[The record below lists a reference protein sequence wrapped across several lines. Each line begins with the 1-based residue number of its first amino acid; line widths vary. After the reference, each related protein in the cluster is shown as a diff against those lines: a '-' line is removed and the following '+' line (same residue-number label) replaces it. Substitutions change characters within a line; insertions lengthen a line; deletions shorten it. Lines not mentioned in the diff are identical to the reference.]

1 MLARHLALQ
10 DDVDPLGTTVGVV
23 EQPFEERRRESERR
37 VRNHSVGRAWKADG
51 PQVASDHS
59 HRVDDTSAVDCSAE
73 PVDPRVVAFDGPN
86 LDAGHRQ
93 RDGERACAS
102 ADIDDEGAGNEVEPG
117 DEPGDQ
123 RSISEEVLAQRTTT
137 YVALA
142 APALPAHGNI
152 TMNIRP
158 R

>member
-1 MLARHLALQ
+1 MPILPPKTSHPVAL
-10 DDVDPLGTTVGVV
+10 
-23 EQPFEERRRESERR
+23 
-37 VRNHSVGRAWKADG
+37 DG
-51 PQVASDHS
+51 PDLH
-59 HRVDDTSAVDCSAE
+59 
-73 PVDPRVVAFDGPN
+73 
-86 LDAGHRQ
+86 AGHRQ

-102 ADIDDEGAGNEVEPG
+102 TDIDDEGAGNEVEPG

-142 APALPAHGNI
+142 APALPAQRNI